1 MAYVQ
6 NWNLL
11 NDQTEQTGQAQGN
24 VTTPTIGTST
34 ASTDTSQPTAS
45 PFGQLQGFLDNQ
57 QGQLAGGPADRPIF
71 NTPTPT
77 PTPTPTRP
85 PQGQL
90 AGGPAD
96 RPIFNTPEPA
106 PAAPVSQPQPAPAAV
121 YPQPAPFIPQPAAL
135 PAKPVNVTAPAP
147 VVKAAPVVNKQQVFN
162 ANQQKLANQINQL
175 NQIKQKTSQEA
186 TAMNQ
191 AWLRMGNKAPSIA
204 QRSAYNQSSLNKLKQ
219 FDNDIRNLTTQYTK
233 MSKIGPQ

>member
-1 MAYVQ
+1 M
-6 NWNLL
+6 
-11 NDQTEQTGQAQGN
+11 
-24 VTTPTIGTST
+24 
-34 ASTDTSQPTAS
+34 
-45 PFGQLQGFLDNQ
+45 
-57 QGQLAGGPADRPIF
+57 AGGPVGQPIF
-71 NTPTPT
+71 NT
-77 PTPTPTRP
+77 
-85 PQGQL
+85 
-90 AGGPAD
+90 
-96 RPIFNTPEPA
+96 
-106 PAAPVSQPQPAPAAV
+106 PQPAPAAV